1 MSTPENPPAYDAFAW
16 FYNRYWNESFHCLAF
31 PVVKRALL
39 ARLPERAAILD
50 VGCGTGYLARRLV
63 EHGFRVTGLDIS
75 PEMVR
80 YARENVPGAE
90 FLVADARDFALPR
103 RFHAAV
109 ATFDTLNH
117 LLLPADLA
125 RTLAAVARALRR
137 GGLFLFDVLEEEAYR
152 TRWQDSMAIVEDDHA
167 LALTG
172 GGFHARDRVARCRIT
187 MFRREGGHWKRTDTT
202 VLERCW
208 EHAEMAAA
216 LGEAGFEEVT
226 CHDARD
232 LGMAGHL
239 GAGRVFYVVRK
250 GKQ

>member
-1 MSTPENPPAYDAFAW
+1 MSTPAAYDAFAW
-16 FYNRYWNESFHCLAF
+16 FYNRYWNESFHRLAF

-39 ARLPERAAILD
+39 ARLPEGAAILD
-50 VGCGTGYLARRLV
+50 VGCGTGYLARLLV
-63 EHGFRVTGLDIS
+63 ERGFRVTGLDLS

-80 YARENVPGAE
+80 YARETAPGGR
-90 FLVADARDFALPR
+90 FFVADARDFTVPR

-117 LLLPADLA
+117 LLAPEDLTRA
-125 RTLAAVARALRR
+125 LGAVARALRT

-152 TRWQDSMAIVEDDHA
+152 TRWQDSYALVEEDHA
-167 LALTG
+167 LAITG
-172 GGFHARDRVARCRIT
+172 GGFDPGDRMARCRIT
-187 MFRREGGHWKRTDTT
+187 MFRREGEHWKRTDTT
-202 VLERCW
+202 VWERCW

-216 LGEAGFEEVT
+216 LEAAGFEEVT

-250 GKQ
+250 P